1 MKKLITLLLI
11 ALSSVSFAFNVSPS
25 NTSSTNV
32 IVVQKAIDSGVTFQ
46 SNQSQYQLIL
56 GGRAIIRSDNSLA
69 AQLANSPRNTLWS
82 SQKGPYQASI
92 GTSGSRSNSSLSTS
106 GVSFNQIAY
115 NPESGNIAIIN
126 GEIIVKLKANVSAE
140 SIASI
145 YEIILT
151 NSFERIDTA
160 TYRVNSWQDIFT
172 IAEQLNENAGVEF
185 AELDVIEHFP
195 QPN

>member
-11 ALSSVSFAFNVSPS
+11 ALSSVSFAVSVSSS
-25 NTSSTNV
+25 NTSNTNA
-32 IVVQKAIDSGVTFQ
+32 IIAQKAIDSGVTFQ
-46 SNQSQYQLIL
+46 SNQTQYQLIL
-56 GGRAIIRSDNSLA
+56 GGRAILKSDNSLA
-69 AQLANSPRNTLWS
+69 AQSASSSSSTVWS
-82 SQKGPYQASI
+82 SQNGPYRVSI
-92 GTSGSRSNSSLSTS
+92 GTSGSRSNSSLSSS

-115 NPESGNIAIIN
+115 NPESGNVAIIN

-160 TYRVNSWQDIFT
+160 TYRVNNWQDIFT
-172 IAEQLNENAGVEF
+172 IAQQLNENTGVEF
-185 AELDVIEHFP
+185 AELDVIEHFA